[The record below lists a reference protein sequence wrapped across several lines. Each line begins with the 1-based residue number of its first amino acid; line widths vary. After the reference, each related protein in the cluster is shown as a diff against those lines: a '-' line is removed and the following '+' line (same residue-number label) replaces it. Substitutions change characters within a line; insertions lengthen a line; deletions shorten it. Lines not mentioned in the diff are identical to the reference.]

1 MTEELCDGNVVN
13 YSSGLR
19 VNNATLLFY
28 SRLKHP
34 SVPIKWSE
42 STLGG

>member
-1 MTEELCDGNVVN
+1 MTEELCDRNVVN

-19 VNNATLLFY
+19 LDNAALLFY

-34 SVPIKWSE
+34 SVPIKWSG
-42 STLGG
+42 STF